1 MKKNEVNLC
10 SIYGE
15 FFTTYPGRGGAWL
28 CSDFD
33 EQHAFSNFLFSP
45 VLASIHIRIAASQTG
60 RKAHSFYIRPQ
71 TLSFVL
77 HFEWKT
83 KFLSTDVLFT
93 ELSPSP
99 SPSPLLLRRVYLST
113 IVRQCERDFNP
124 RMVSGL
130 EFYSSSSVNS
140 PWKKDADLLR
150 HVSAD
155 NCPLVRLQLKDIA
168 QNCSNLNVYLRSRR
182 FMRSSLMFF
191 CDYVWSA
198 RYSTSIDD
206 TSAILRRE
214 FLTFKSVNLAF

>member
-45 VLASIHIRIAASQTG
+45 FLASIHIRIAASQTG

-93 ELSPSP
+93 ELSTPPLPYSAVCICRQLSVSVNVTLIREWSP
-99 SPSPLLLRRVYLST
+99 DSNFIHRRLWILRERKMLICCDTCLRT
-113 IVRQCERDFNP
+113 IVR
-124 RMVSGL
+124 
-130 EFYSSSSVNS
+130 
-140 PWKKDADLLR
+140 
-150 HVSAD
+150 
-155 NCPLVRLQLKDIA
+155 
-168 QNCSNLNVYLRSRR
+168 
-182 FMRSSLMFF
+182 
-191 CDYVWSA
+191 
-198 RYSTSIDD
+198 
-206 TSAILRRE
+206 
-214 FLTFKSVNLAF
+214 